1 MALRALSSL
10 FAVAASVVLGGP
22 GIAGAARADT
32 GPVFV
37 PEGCSE
43 ALRETGR
50 TVVCGSVLAP
60 QDRAA
65 PAGLWVMLPVV
76 VVKAAAPVKGA
87 VPVVYLHGGPGGGV
101 VSGVAETL
109 TADVGLELV
118 GQDQDWVFFD
128 QRGAESA
135 RPTLDCGDLALND
148 AGPSGPAVVQAL
160 AACAR
165 RLEREGVDFRRYS
178 SRDIVVDLRDIRTAL
193 GLGEVELYGLS
204 YGTRVAMSALVHDPE
219 GIRAVVLD
227 SPWPP
232 EARWT
237 DTAPVWVSREARR
250 VLALCAR
257 DADCSARHPDGAAK
271 LERFASR
278 LAAGSVVQGGRQ
290 YRAEMLA
297 LFLMDA
303 LYDPD
308 GVRLLPASIDR
319 FAANDLSELDRY
331 AEGSDAGY
339 AEAMHMAVLC
349 NEEFV
354 FESRRAV
361 VDAAR
366 GDPVA
371 EAVASTVV
379 NYFDACR
386 AFGPGPPDPVEQQPV
401 RSPVPTL
408 FLAAGIDAGCP
419 AELSEQAVKGFANGK
434 LVVVANATHGVS
446 AHSPCGR
453 RVARAFLLAPKAP
466 LTGDCVEEGALGLEF
481 K

>member
-1 MALRALSSL
+1 MAFRALSSL
-10 FAVAASVVLGGP
+10 LAVAALAVLAGL
-22 GIAGAARADT
+22 GIAGDSRAET
-32 GPVFV
+32 RPAFV
-37 PEGCSE
+37 AQACPE
-43 ALRETGR
+43 ALNDTGR
-50 TVVCGSVLAP
+50 TVACGYVMVP
-60 QDRAA
+60 QDRGA
-65 PAGLWVMLPVV
+65 PAGLWVKLPVV
-76 VVKAAAPVKGA
+76 VVKAATPVKGA

-109 TADVGLELV
+109 TAEVGLELV
-118 GQDQDWVFFD
+118 GRDQDWVFFD

-165 RLEREGVDFRRYS
+165 RLEREGVDFRRYTS
-178 SRDIVVDLRDIRTAL
+178 KDIVADLRDIRTAL
-193 GLGEVELYGLS
+193 GLGEVKLYGLS
-204 YGTRVAMSALVHDPE
+204 YGTRVAMSALVHDPV
-219 GIRAVVLD
+219 GIRAVILD

-237 DTAPVWVSREARR
+237 DTAPVWVSREVRR
-250 VLALCAR
+250 VLARCAA
-257 DADCSARHPDGAAK
+257 DADCSARRPDGAAK

-278 LAAGSVVQGGRQ
+278 LAAGPLIEGGRA

-308 GVRLLPASIDR
+308 GVRSLPASIDR
-319 FAANDLSELDRY
+319 FASNDLSELDRY

-354 FESRRAV
+354 FESRQAV

-366 GDPVA
+366 GDPIA

-379 NYFDACR
+379 NYFDACG
-386 AFGPGPPDPVEQQPV
+386 AFGPGAPDPVEQQPV
-401 RSPVPTL
+401 RSGVPTL

-453 RVARAFLLAPKAP
+453 RVARAFLLAPGAP
-466 LTGDCVEEGALGLEF
+466 LIGDCVEEGALGIEF